1 MPITPEQLE
10 AAFSSS
16 KEVFNGEKTS
26 AAAINELN
34 AIGLNKN
41 TAQDFINQYKWLR
54 LGQGSQFKRT
64 MSRDAFRVFLTRIF
78 EDDGSKALEVALA
91 AAWDNVEYY
100 EKTHGRMASV
110 RQLLESMANSLA
122 YTLIYKDFKLSIR
135 QIGNDIQVTD
145 EKIDEPRSS
154 YKIKNR
160 SLDQHS
166 ELIQSFVETCLRHGF
181 NWALQIGHPREEY
194 ADYLSFGVKYGNFRP
209 SWDVCAN
216 DLTFANEDSFVI
228 EKRHINTLMQH
239 QVPFQ
244 VESRNTQNLLVSK
257 VSLEN
262 ALEAIAFEYAVDGA
276 VADSE
281 VEEPAGNEKPAS
293 KESTSSVYER
303 DPMVKGWVLA
313 NSGGKCECC
322 GNPAPFET
330 EKGPYLEVHHLL
342 QLAFGGPDTIHNCV
356 AVCPNCHR
364 NLHYGKD
371 AGERVA
377 DLTSRISRLKGGAK
391 PG

>member
-16 KEVFNGEKTS
+16 KEVFNGEKLRAT
-26 AAAINELN
+26 AINELN
-34 AIGLNKN
+34 TIGINKS
-41 TAQDFINQYKWLR
+41 TAKDFINQYRWLR
-54 LGQGSQFKRT
+54 LGQGGQFKRT

-78 EDDGSKALEVALA
+78 EDGGNKALEVALA

-100 EKTHGRMASV
+100 EQTHGRMASV
-110 RQLLESMANSLA
+110 RELLESMANSLA
-122 YTLIYKDFKLSIR
+122 NVLIYKDVKLTIR
-135 QIGNDIQVTD
+135 QVGNDIQITD
-145 EKIDEPRSS
+145 EKIDEPRTS

-160 SLDQHS
+160 SLDQHR
-166 ELIQSFVETCLRHGF
+166 ELIRNFVEICLRHGF
-181 NWALQIGHPREEY
+181 TWALQIGHPREEH
-194 ADYLSFGVKYGNFRP
+194 ANYLSFGFYYGNFRP
-209 SWDVCAN
+209 SWDVCVN

-228 EKRHINTLMQH
+228 EKRHRNTLMQH
-239 QVPFQ
+239 QVSFQ
-244 VESRNTQNLLVSK
+244 VESRNPQNLLVTK
-257 VSLEN
+257 NNLEN

-303 DPMVKGWVLA
+303 DPKVKGWVLA
-313 NSGGKCECC
+313 NSEGKCECC
-322 GNPAPFET
+322 GNPAPFES

-371 AGERVA
+371 ASQKVA
-377 DLTSRISRLKGGAK
+377 DLTSRILRLKGGAK
-391 PG
+391 PI